1 MSYAHGH
8 PNSVAFV
15 ARGLGAEAKV
25 PLLSNYALRATDAC
39 TPVRLCRALGVTKVE
54 AEELMR
60 RLACEAALVSVAAL
74 VLSSCAAGGSERTK
88 PGKKD
93 YGC

>member
-1 MSYAHGH
+1 
-8 PNSVAFV
+8 
-15 ARGLGAEAKV
+15 
-25 PLLSNYALRATDAC
+25 LLANYALRATDAC
-39 TPVRLCRALGVTKVE
+39 TPPRLCRALVGVPKVE

-60 RLACEAALVSVAAL
+60 RLACVAALVSVAAL

-88 PGKKD
+88 PGKED